1 MSRKTMDCRKAPSDT
16 HCTLMISGEEDEVF
30 QAAIA
35 HAVAVHGH
43 EDSAELREMIRGML
57 DDEAP
62 TASMGAPRPMQ
73 EPQQP
78 SRH

>member
-16 HCTLMISGEEDEVF
+16 HCTLTISGEEDEVF
-30 QAAIA
+30 SAAVS
-35 HAVAVHGH
+35 HAVAAHGH

-57 DDEAP
+57 EDEEPSAGIGR
-62 TASMGAPRPMQ
+62 TMPMQ